1 VEGGRSFGFGCWWS
15 ETADPSASLGMTKER
30 VDLQSGFGCTDPRS
44 QTRDLGHPSVHPLD
58 AGRTLGLDA
67 GAVADVGSFVI
78 SLSTRVS
85 ESAARDDKGEGGVS
99 TWHSDSGV
107 RV

>member
-1 VEGGRSFGFGCWWS
+1 
-15 ETADPSASLGMTKER
+15 
-30 VDLQSGFGCTDPRS
+30 
-44 QTRDLGHPSVHPLD
+44 LD
-58 AGRTLGLDA
+58 AGRTLGLGA

-85 ESAARDDKGEGGVS
+85 ESAAPTARRGRRDDKGEGGVS
-99 TWHSDSGV
+99 TRHSDSGV